1 MAIVLIIFLASL
13 MYFAYLGYK
22 KYRDNLFWKTNTNK
36 NFPFKCHGKTLW
48 YSRSVAVSIFTFCKN
63 KLGEWCVLAN
73 QRGKGTPDYQG
84 YWNCCCGYLDW
95 NEDSIQAAL
104 RETKEETGV
113 RIPKEKVKIVK
124 VVSDPSE
131 NRQNVSI
138 RHVAVLDSFTSYW
151 SDFSKKY
158 MEKDEVSDIMWI
170 PVSKI
175 GEYKWAFNHDKIITE
190 LFYSEI
196 KKVGQ
201 PPTNEFVGLS

>member
-1 MAIVLIIFLASL
+1 MLVFLISLLFVLIAFVIICLVK
-13 MYFAYLGYK
+13 AYRNHQNK
-22 KYRDNLFWKTNTNK
+22 VFWKVNTNK
-36 NFPFKCHGKTLW
+36 NFPFKWHGKTLW

-63 KLGEWCVLAN
+63 TLGEWCVLAN
-73 QRGKGTPDYQG
+73 QRGNGTPDYQG

-138 RHVAVLDSFTSYW
+138 RHMAVLDSVTSYW

-158 MEKDEVSDIMWI
+158 MEKDEVSNIMWI

-190 LFYSEI
+190 LFYREI
-196 KKVGQ
+196 NKVD
-201 PPTNEFVGLS
+201 EV